1 MSSAGI
7 SFETTI
13 TPVEYA
19 WFATQ
24 VDRDFDTHHYG
35 DGTRLYKPNGTYI
48 LIQGVSYDPE
58 TNTLIGRSSGHTF
71 SINTEPNSDLF
82 KSTVYKRWKHWDN
95 IYGEHQG
102 EDRCDYE
109 PWMLDSI
116 KALAIELEVY
126 TPKEDEI
133 VTMYHGKRFT
143 SSLSI
148 KDSIK
153 EALSSKFSS
162 SAENTEGII
171 TKEVTGIPDQSKNQL
186 DK

>member
-1 MSSAGI
+1 MSSVGT

-48 LIQGVSYDPE
+48 LIKGVEYDPE
-58 TNTLIGRSSGHTF
+58 TNTLIGQSSGQTF

-82 KSTVYKRWKHWDN
+82 NSTIYKEWKHWDN
-95 IYGEHQG
+95 IYGEYQG

-116 KALAIELEVY
+116 KAL
-126 TPKEDEI
+126 
-133 VTMYHGKRFT
+133 
-143 SSLSI
+143 
-148 KDSIK
+148 
-153 EALSSKFSS
+153 
-162 SAENTEGII
+162 N
-171 TKEVTGIPDQSKNQL
+171 N
-186 DK
+186 